1 MQQKT
6 EKNME
11 MVAFI
16 SRRQMGLVAGRES
29 RDVSVIA
36 RALRAEDEPIR
47 AAGLKPSREQL
58 MMFAR
63 ANGLR
68 VRETVEDYAAARE
81 ERRTNR
87 AGRRE
92 GGQEKGAAYTEFT
105 DLLKLFLQAASQLG
119 SQAQDLYFLCDL
131 TDMLGVARLVEEI
144 PLNLRDRYT
153 FCIAPVDTKQAELMA
168 FLRFFARQYQHRKEV
183 KLGMD
188 ILSERVPVTPLELKH
203 LEEVHAVLDVYLW
216 LGLRFGEDVF
226 VEMDEAEEAA
236 VRCSELIEE
245 GLKTLKPKEFTLV
258 KGGRGGR
265 SKGGRMGSS
274 RQRRAQADRRRG
286 GRLT

>member
-1 MQQKT
+1 
-6 EKNME
+6 ME
-11 MVAFI
+11 MVVFI

-29 RDVSVIA
+29 GDVSVIA

-81 ERRTNR
+81 ERRTNK
-87 AGRRE
+87 AGRRK
-92 GGQEKGAAYTEFT
+92 GGREEGAAYTEFT